1 EAGRSLPVQVAR
13 VGAGRTRLAREHPA
27 VGAISHA
34 LTVAQ
39 PVQTRRVMKINA
51 PRLHRTVALA
61 LSALAVAAIA
71 PLRLAAQGNERLGR
85 ATDLVSSASAEPSH
99 LEPARGILRTLVG
112 TWRFEIWFAG
122 NYGGAPDA
130 SGTRVVKALFDDL
143 RLEWTEQLDHSTIA
157 GQGVLGFDPG
167 TDRFFSSAVYSAGA
181 APEFLTGTL
190 DAAEP
195 LVTFSSMLPAPTA
208 GPGQPVGPASIMTML
223 DQNHFAWTARDPA
236 WRAMFT
242 RQE

>member
-1 EAGRSLPVQVAR
+1 V
-13 VGAGRTRLAREHPA
+13 
-27 VGAISHA
+27 
-34 LTVAQ
+34 
-39 PVQTRRVMKINA
+39 
-51 PRLHRTVALA
+51 
-61 LSALAVAAIA
+61 IA
-71 PLRLAAQGNERLGR
+71 PQWLAAQGRARLSR
-85 ATDLVSSASAEPSH
+85 TTDLAPVASPETSH

-130 SGTRVVKALFDDL
+130 SGTRVMKALFDDL

-167 TDRFFSSAVYSAGA
+167 SDRFFSSAVYSAGA
-181 APEFLTGTL
+181 APEFMTGTL

-195 LVTFSSMLPAPTA
+195 LVTFSSILTAPAA
-208 GPGQPVGPASIMTML
+208 GPGQQLVQSSIMNML
-223 DQNHFAWTARDPA
+223 DQNHFAWTARDHA

>member
-1 EAGRSLPVQVAR
+1 MTVQVAR
-13 VGAGRTRLAREHPA
+13 ERARRTPLAREHPGG
-27 VGAISHA
+27 GAISDTH
-34 LTVAQ
+34 TVAQ
-39 PVQTRRVMKINA
+39 PVQTRQAMRINA

-61 LSALAVAAIA
+61 LSALALAAIA

-223 DQNHFAWTARDPA
+223 DQNHFAWTARDRA

>member
-1 EAGRSLPVQVAR
+1 
-13 VGAGRTRLAREHPA
+13 
-27 VGAISHA
+27 
-34 LTVAQ
+34 
-39 PVQTRRVMKINA
+39 M
-51 PRLHRTVALA
+51 RLHAPCRYRSVALA
-61 LSALAVAAIA
+61 LGALAVAAIA
-71 PLRLAAQGNERLGR
+71 PLRLAAQGNERLDR
-85 ATDLVSSASAEPSH
+85 TTDLIPSASAEPSH

-167 TDRFFSSAVYSAGA
+167 SDRFFSSAVYSAGA
-181 APEFLTGTL
+181 APEFMTGTL

-195 LVTFSSMLPAPTA
+195 VVTFSSILTAPAT
-208 GPGQPVGPASIMTML
+208 GPGQPLAQSSIMNML
-223 DQNHFAWTARDPA
+223 DQNHFAWTARDRA

-242 RQE
+242 RQQ

>member
-1 EAGRSLPVQVAR
+1 MRTHAPCRYRS
-13 VGAGRTRLAREHPA
+13 
-27 VGAISHA
+27 
-34 LTVAQ
+34 
-39 PVQTRRVMKINA
+39 
-51 PRLHRTVALA
+51 VALA
-61 LSALAVAAIA
+61 LGALAVAAIA

-85 ATDLVSSASAEPSH
+85 TTDVIPSASAEPSH

-122 NYGGAPDA
+122 NYGGASDA

-167 TDRFFSSAVYSAGA
+167 SDRFFSSAVYSAGA
-181 APEFLTGTL
+181 APEFMTGSL

-195 LVTFSSMLPAPTA
+195 VVAFNSILTAPAA
-208 GPGQPVGPASIMTML
+208 GPGQQLVQSSIMNML
-223 DQNHFAWTARDPA
+223 DQNHFAWTARDHA
-236 WRAMFT
+236 WRAIFT

>member
-1 EAGRSLPVQVAR
+1 MR
-13 VGAGRTRLAREHPA
+13 
-27 VGAISHA
+27 
-34 LTVAQ
+34 
-39 PVQTRRVMKINA
+39 INA

-61 LSALAVAAIA
+61 LSALAAAAIA

-85 ATDLVSSASAEPSH
+85 KTDLVSSASAEPSH

-143 RLEWTEQLDHSTIA
+143 RLERTEQLDHSTIA

-167 TDRFFSSAVYSAGA
+167 TDRFFRSAVYSAGA

-208 GPGQPVGPASIMTML
+208 GPGQPGAPASIMTML
-223 DQNHFAWTARDPA
+223 DPKHLAWAARGPA
-236 WRAMFT
+236 RRGGVPPPAG
-242 RQE
+242 RQPSAGVGLPHAPH

>member
-1 EAGRSLPVQVAR
+1 
-13 VGAGRTRLAREHPA
+13 
-27 VGAISHA
+27 
-34 LTVAQ
+34 
-39 PVQTRRVMKINA
+39 M
-51 PRLHRTVALA
+51 
-61 LSALAVAAIA
+61 
-71 PLRLAAQGNERLGR
+71 
-85 ATDLVSSASAEPSH
+85 
-99 LEPARGILRTLVG
+99 G

-143 RLEWTEQLDHSTIA
+143 RLEWSEQLDHSTIA

-167 TDRFFSSAVYSAGA
+167 SDRFFSSAVYSAGA

-195 LVTFSSMLPAPTA
+195 LVTFSSMLPAPPA

-223 DQNHFAWTARDPA
+223 DQNHFAWTARDRA

>member
-1 EAGRSLPVQVAR
+1 M
-13 VGAGRTRLAREHPA
+13 RL
-27 VGAISHA
+27 S
-34 LTVAQ
+34 
-39 PVQTRRVMKINA
+39 A
-51 PRLHRTVALA
+51 PFRYGSVALA
-61 LSALAVAAIA
+61 LGALAVAGIA
-71 PLRLAAQGNERLGR
+71 PRRLAAQGNERLDR
-85 ATDLVSSASAEPSH
+85 TTDMIPSASAEPSH

-122 NYGGAPDA
+122 NYGGASDA

-167 TDRFFSSAVYSAGA
+167 SDRFFSSAVYSAGA
-181 APEFLTGTL
+181 APEFMTGSR

-195 LVTFSSMLPAPTA
+195 VVTFTPILPAPA
-208 GPGQPVGPASIMTML
+208 ASAGQPVVPASIMTML
-223 DQNHFAWTARDPA
+223 DQNHFAWTARDRA
-236 WRAMFT
+236 WRAVFT

>member
-1 EAGRSLPVQVAR
+1 VTVQVAR
-13 VGAGRTRLAREHPA
+13 ERARRTPLAREHPA
-27 VGAISHA
+27 GGAISDT

-39 PVQTRRVMKINA
+39 PVQTRQAMRMNA

-61 LSALAVAAIA
+61 LSALALAAIA

-85 ATDLVSSASAEPSH
+85 ATDLVASASAEPSH
-99 LEPARGILRTLVG
+99 LEPARGILHTLVG

-143 RLEWTEQLDHSTIA
+143 RLEWSEQLDHSTIA
-157 GQGVLGFDPG
+157 GS
-167 TDRFFSSAVYSAGA
+167 DRFFSSAVYSAGA

-195 LVTFSSMLPAPTA
+195 LVTFSSMLPAPPA

-223 DQNHFAWTARDPA
+223 DQNHFAWTARDRA

>member
-1 EAGRSLPVQVAR
+1 VTVQVAR
-13 VGAGRTRLAREHPA
+13 ERARRTPFAREHPA
-27 VGAISHA
+27 GGAISDTH
-34 LTVAQ
+34 TVAQ
-39 PVQTRRVMKINA
+39 PVQTRQAMRMNA

-61 LSALAVAAIA
+61 LSALALAAIA

-85 ATDLVSSASAEPSH
+85 ATDLVASASAEPSH
-99 LEPARGILRTLVG
+99 LEPARGILHTLVG

-143 RLEWTEQLDHSTIA
+143 RLEWSEQLDHSTIA

-167 TDRFFSSAVYSAGA
+167 SDRFFSSAVYSAGA

-195 LVTFSSMLPAPTA
+195 LVTFSSMLPAPPA

-223 DQNHFAWTARDPA
+223 DQNHFAWTARDRA